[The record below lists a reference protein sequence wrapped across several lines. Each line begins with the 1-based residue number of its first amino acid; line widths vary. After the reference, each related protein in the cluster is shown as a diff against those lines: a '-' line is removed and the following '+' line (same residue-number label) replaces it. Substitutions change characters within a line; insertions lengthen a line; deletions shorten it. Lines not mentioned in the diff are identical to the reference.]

1 MREAHL
7 RGNGDA
13 ASPLPCQLRPPS
25 PHHPQAG
32 AVKGSRDEGDL
43 VD

>member
-13 ASPLPCQLRPPS
+13 ASLLPRQFRPPS
-25 PHHPQAG
+25 PHCPQAG